1 MVDPETFS
9 IITRAFL
16 KRKSE
21 EAENILSFMKKI
33 DELEKET

>member
-1 MVDPETFS
+1 MVDSETFS

-21 EAENILSFMKKI
+21 EADRRIAFRERMEKLENKA
-33 DELEKET
+33 